1 MFAPELLTQ
10 TVMVIVVIVTLKREL
25 SKSVHALCT
34 PIFGSLVA
42 YAISVGMD
50 GGQAGRGSLR
60 VVLMVS
66 VLYQKRAL
74 PIAWL
79 VYKGKKGHD
88 SPSINPS
95 HPQSVPVHESVTESV
110 DPLTRT

>member
-95 HPQSVPVHESVTESV
+95 LNIVQASIWWCVFWAK
-110 DPLTRT
+110 R